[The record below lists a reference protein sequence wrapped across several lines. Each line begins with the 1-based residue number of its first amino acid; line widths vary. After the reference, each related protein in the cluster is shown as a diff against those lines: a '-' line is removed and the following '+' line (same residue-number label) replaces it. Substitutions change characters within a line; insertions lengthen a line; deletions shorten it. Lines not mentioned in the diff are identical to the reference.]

1 VLLPQ
6 LRRIRWAVRA
16 TLLLGVAAS
25 VLANILHALDN
36 PISQAIA
43 AWPPVALLLTVEL
56 ISRVPVGR
64 RLLAATR
71 LIATAIIAGIAA
83 WVSYWHMA
91 GVAARYGETGA
102 SPYLLPLSVDGLI
115 VVASICLV
123 ELAGR
128 ILSLEQSARTATPL
142 PSQAAAPTSLPS
154 QAAAPTS
161 LPSRAAAPT
170 PPASQHADTQHADT
184 QHADTQ
190 FASAASQPAADPDPD
205 LQPTA
210 AWADT
215 SAAAVREPQAG
226 WSATTLPTPQV
237 DRSDAAALAPQADR
251 SATTLLAPQ
260 AGRSGA
266 AGLAP
271 RADRS
276 ATTLP
281 APQAGRSGAA
291 GLAPQAGDEVSHIMV
306 DALPEEPA
314 RVHAPDPGLIRA
326 AAARTGANPVVT
338 ARAGSAAAGSTAA
351 GSAAAGSTAAGPAPT
366 PGAEMPSPLRRSTAA
381 ALAEAATALPR
392 STTGFNPTVTR
403 GTGNAQHLGRTAG
416 PTGHTGA
423 SRPTPAQRRAD
434 SSAKNAP
441 ASSRS
446 RRTPAETVALAARIM
461 ADRPTITEAELAAE
475 LGISLSRWRT
485 VRREVAD
492 RDLAA

>member
-1 VLLPQ
+1 
-6 LRRIRWAVRA
+6 
-16 TLLLGVAAS
+16 
-25 VLANILHALDN
+25 
-36 PISQAIA
+36 
-43 AWPPVALLLTVEL
+43 
-56 ISRVPVGR
+56 
-64 RLLAATR
+64 
-71 LIATAIIAGIAA
+71 
-83 WVSYWHMA
+83 
-91 GVAARYGETGA
+91 
-102 SPYLLPLSVDGLI
+102 
-115 VVASICLV
+115 
-123 ELAGR
+123 
-128 ILSLEQSARTATPL
+128 
-142 PSQAAAPTSLPS
+142 
-154 QAAAPTS
+154 
-161 LPSRAAAPT
+161 
-170 PPASQHADTQHADT
+170 
-184 QHADTQ
+184 
-190 FASAASQPAADPDPD
+190 
-205 LQPTA
+205 
-210 AWADT
+210 
-215 SAAAVREPQAG
+215 
-226 WSATTLPTPQV
+226 
-237 DRSDAAALAPQADR
+237 
-251 SATTLLAPQ
+251 
-260 AGRSGA
+260 
-266 AGLAP
+266 
-271 RADRS
+271 
-276 ATTLP
+276 
-281 APQAGRSGAA
+281 
-291 GLAPQAGDEVSHIMV
+291 MV

-351 GSAAAGSTAAGPAPT
+351 GSAAAGSAAAGSAAAGSTAAGSTAAGPAPT